1 MMRGMAFL
9 PIWHDIDP
17 GVEIEFDRWHTVEHM
32 PERLYTPGIVT
43 GRRYENPAA
52 DRHRYFVLYE
62 AVSFD
67 VFASEGYYVTGNAR
81 SEWTKKM
88 HVHFQNFMRSP
99 CHLVMTRGRGIGGAM
114 ATVRVRFPAS
124 NEGSAAPGGAAAA
137 PTPKD
142 NFTLAVRPLV
152 ETIAAMDRITG
163 VHAGVT
169 APVARAPLSSTS
181 LSLRPNAM
189 AFEGVLM
196 IEATGRDALD
206 RVLPAI
212 VTQLDAYRDAIAR
225 YEIGVYDLSYVINSI
240 EGSG

>member
-9 PIWHDIDP
+9 PIWHDIDA
-17 GVEIEFDRWHTVEHM
+17 GMEVEFDRWHTVEHM

-43 GRRYENPAA
+43 GRRYENAGA
-52 DRHRYFVLYE
+52 TRHRYFVLYE

-67 VFASEGYYVTGNAR
+67 VFGSEGYYVTGNAR
-81 SEWTKKM
+81 SEWTKRM

-114 ATVRVRFPAS
+114 ATVRVRFPGGTQT
-124 NEGSAAPGGAAAA
+124 GSDANAR
-137 PTPKD
+137 PTPTD
-142 NFTLAVRPLV
+142 VFTLAVRPLV
-152 ETIAAMDRITG
+152 ENIMGMERVTA

-189 AFEGVLM
+189 AFDGVLM
-196 IEATGRDALD
+196 IEATGREALTSL
-206 RVLPAI
+206 LPGIIA
-212 VTQLDAYRDAIAR
+212 QLDAYKTAIAE
-225 YEIGVYDLSYVINSI
+225 YEIGVYDLSYLINST
-240 EGSG
+240 EGCG